1 MVGTGTIANVLAI
14 VAGGSLGLLAK
25 GGMKQHYQ
33 DGIIKALGLATLF
46 IGASGALAGMLTLQD
61 GKLSSAGTRDTLFM
75 ILALA
80 LGTLVGEFSTLTA
93 AWSSWAPG

>member
-46 IGASGALAGMLTLQD
+46 IGASGALDPSGRETLLRGHPGYPVYDPGPGAGH
-61 GKLSSAGTRDTLFM
+61 
-75 ILALA
+75 
-80 LGTLVGEFSTLTA
+80 
-93 AWSSWAPG
+93 PGGGVFRL

>member
-14 VAGGSLGLLAK
+14 VAGGSLAAGQGRHEAALS
-25 GGMKQHYQ
+25 GRYHQS
-33 DGIIKALGLATLF
+33 LGLATLF

-80 LGTLVGEFSTLTA
+80 LGT
-93 AWSSWAPG
+93 W

>member
-80 LGTLVGEFSTLTA
+80 LGTLVGEFFDFDRRMEQLG
-93 AWSSWAPG
+93 PG

>member
-33 DGIIKALGLATLF
+33 DGIIKALALPPCS
-46 IGASGALAGMLTLQD
+46 SGPAALAGMLTLQD
-61 GKLSSAGTRDTLFM
+61 GE
-75 ILALA
+75 ALLRGHPGYPIYDPGSG
-80 LGTLVGEFSTLTA
+80 LGTLVGSFSTLTA
-93 AWSSWAPG
+93 AWSSWGPG